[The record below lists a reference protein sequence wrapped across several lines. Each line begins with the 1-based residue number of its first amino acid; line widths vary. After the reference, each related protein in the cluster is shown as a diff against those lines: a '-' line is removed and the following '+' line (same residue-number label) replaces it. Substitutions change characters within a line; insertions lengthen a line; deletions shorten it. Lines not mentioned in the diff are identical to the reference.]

1 MTFVPPDSLARAIAQ
16 AQEATRSA
24 LADGKNRLQ
33 IEVLL
38 PDVKPMALAQE
49 YLPLFS
55 DLGADLKV
63 FFADAGAAAL
73 ARREWGNPIYSVRGV
88 SELLT
93 PITEGDRAVVIVAA
107 TPVEVSAIEQMCLAA
122 GDRPFIL
129 LNPKLQ
135 DVAVVGI
142 GYAGRQL
149 RQRFLNTLETCYY
162 LRPLAEEIILWR
174 CYPQPWQIWQYT
186 DPEPTC
192 LAEFEQRPSGEAI
205 ERALAPQGAT
215 TGEGFFSRLGRFLRA
230 LQH

>member
-1 MTFVPPDSLARAIAQ
+1 MVLSPPDSLAAAIAQ
-16 AQEATRSA
+16 AQEATRCA
-24 LADGKNRLQ
+24 LTDGKNRLQ
-33 IEVLL
+33 VEVLL
-38 PDVKPMALAQE
+38 PDVKPMALAHD

-73 ARREWGNPIYSVRGV
+73 ARREWDNPLFSVRGV

-93 PITEGDRAVVIVAA
+93 PITPSDRAVVIVAA
-107 TPVEVSAIEQMCLAA
+107 TPVEVTAIEQMCLTA

-149 RQRFLNTLETCYY
+149 RERFLNTLEVCYY
-162 LRPLAEEIILWR
+162 LRPLAEAIILWR
-174 CYPQPWQIWQYT
+174 CYPQPWQIWQYGSG
-186 DPEPTC
+186 EPTC
-192 LAEFEQRPSGEAI
+192 LAEFDQRPSGEAI
-205 ERALAPQGAT
+205 ERALAPETGRS
-215 TGEGFFSRLGRFLRA
+215 GEGFFSRLGRFLRA
-230 LQH
+230 LQN